1 MTQDVIALTP
11 RMPDVKTLLAGLY
24 AGGPDLRVNRAAGG
38 SVVQLCS
45 DDGRV
50 LVSLEA
56 PRYVQVPGEAGRLL
70 GVEASADG
78 PVWWTE
84 VRAVSTSGE
93 AGRLAGSVAGRLT
106 AVLGGTTWPREAAH
120 TGVVAVPAQPS
131 APSAGEGSADEV
143 TVDGSGG
150 AAGVDVLTARAA
162 VVIQDRPVVAATTWL
177 TDVLGT
183 AARAEREV
191 QILTPPGSR
200 LTLAARTLLARMPA
214 RWVVRD
220 EDCGYYDGLSGTVLS
235 WRDGGEGPGGGDGR
249 FAPVTSGPDDRPRIA
264 RAFAAPARAGSVSA
278 SVPCDGPGGGT
289 AQAGDGE
296 RQLLLSL
303 RTVHPATGELLLGG
317 ALETAWQVLTGA
329 PPAGWSTAEPV
340 NLPWSRRQLT
350 ELARGRARE
359 GLPSWITAVGHPDR
373 PALATVRV
381 SHSPLGVEEHIT
393 LALGYAAGEVAP
405 VDALGELA
413 KALATR
419 HHLATMLV
427 QLRAARADLATPAHF
442 EPAPV
447 PVSFTLGADA
457 VHELGLDRAL
467 HAPAPA
473 PPVRLGP
480 SVRPALHYVLG
491 DGDDPAVGGEA
502 LQRLYR
508 HLKTV

>member
-45 DDGRV
+45 DDGQV

-56 PRYVQVPGEAGRLL
+56 PRYVQVPGETGRLL
-70 GVEASADG
+70 GVDASADG
-78 PVWWTE
+78 SVWWTE

-106 AVLGGTTWPREAAH
+106 AVLGGTTWPRNAAH
-120 TGVVAVPAQPS
+120 TGVVTVPAQPS
-131 APSAGEGSADEV
+131 APTASSVAGGSADEG
-143 TVDGSGG
+143 GSGD

-162 VVIQDRPVVAATTWL
+162 LVIQDRPVVAATTWL
-177 TDVLGT
+177 TDVLAT

-191 QILTPPGSR
+191 QILTPPGTR
-200 LTLAARTLLARMPA
+200 LTLVARTLLARMPA

-220 EDCGYYDGLSGTVLS
+220 EECGYYDGLSGTVLS
-235 WRDGGEGPGGGDGR
+235 WRDGREDQGGR
-249 FAPVTSGPDDRPRIA
+249 FRPVTSGPDDRPRIA
-264 RAFAAPARAGSVSA
+264 RAFAAPVRAGSASADA
-278 SVPCDGPGGGT
+278 SVDHSGGAGLGGGE
-289 AQAGDGE
+289 Q
-296 RQLLLSL
+296 QVLLSL

-359 GLPSWITAVGHPDR
+359 GLPSWITAVGHPER

-381 SHSPLGVEEHIT
+381 SHTPLGVEEHIT
-393 LALGYAAGEVAP
+393 LALGYAAGEVPP
-405 VDALGELA
+405 VQVLGELA

-427 QLRAARADLATPAHF
+427 QLREARADLTTPAHF

-457 VHELGLDRAL
+457 VHELGLDHAL
-467 HAPAPA
+467 RAPAPA
-473 PPVRLGP
+473 PPARLGP
-480 SVRPALHYVLG
+480 PVRPALHYTLG
-491 DGDDPAVGGEA
+491 DDGHPAAAGEA

-508 HLKTV
+508 HLKTA

>member
-24 AGGPDLRVNRAAGG
+24 AGGPDLRVDRAAGG

-45 DDGRV
+45 DDGQV

-56 PRYVQVPGEAGRLL
+56 PRYVQVPGETGRLL
-70 GVEASADG
+70 GVDASADG
-78 PVWWTE
+78 SVWWTE

-120 TGVVAVPAQPS
+120 TGVVAVPVQPS
-131 APSAGEGSADEV
+131 APTASSVAGGSADE
-143 TVDGSGG
+143 G
-150 AAGVDVLTARAA
+150 AAGGSSDASGIDVLTARAA

-191 QILTPPGSR
+191 QILTPPGTR

-220 EDCGYYDGLSGTVLS
+220 EECGYYDGLSGTVLS
-235 WRDGGEGPGGGDGR
+235 WRDGGEDQGGHFR
-249 FAPVTSGPDDRPRIA
+249 PVTSGPDDRPRIA
-264 RAFAAPARAGSVSA
+264 GAFAAPVRAGSASADA
-278 SVPCDGPGGGT
+278 SVDKGDG
-289 AQAGDGE
+289 AGASGGE

-317 ALETAWQVLTGA
+317 ALETAWQVLTEA

-350 ELARGRARE
+350 ELARGRARD
-359 GLPSWITAVGHPDR
+359 GLPSWITTVGHPDR

-381 SHSPLGVEEHIT
+381 SRSPLGVEEHIT
-393 LALGYAAGEVAP
+393 LALGYAAGEAP
-405 VDALGELA
+405 PVEALGELA
-413 KALATR
+413 KALAAR

-427 QLRAARADLATPAHF
+427 QLRAARADLTTPSHF

-467 HAPAPA
+467 RAPAPV
-473 PPVRLGP
+473 PPARLGP
-480 SVRPALHYVLG
+480 RSARRCTTRSGTAAIPRP
-491 DGDDPAVGGEA
+491 PARRCSGCTG
-502 LQRLYR
+502 
-508 HLKTV
+508 T

>member
-1 MTQDVIALTP
+1 MTQDVVALTP

-38 SVVQLCS
+38 SVVQLCA

-56 PRYVQVPGEAGRLL
+56 PRYVQVPGETGRLL
-70 GVEASADG
+70 GAEVASGG

-106 AVLGGTTWPREAAH
+106 AVLGGTTWPQEAAH
-120 TGVVAVPAQPS
+120 TEVVAVPAQPS
-131 APSAGEGSADEV
+131 APSAEGGSADGV
-143 TVDGSGG
+143 TVNGSGG

-177 TDVLGT
+177 TDVLG
-183 AARAEREV
+183 AAVRAEREV
-191 QILTPPGSR
+191 QILTPPGTR

-214 RWVVRD
+214 RWIVRD
-220 EDCGYYDGLSGTVLS
+220 EECGYYDGLSGTVLS
-235 WRDGGEGPGGGDGR
+235 WRDGGEDGGEDQGGR
-249 FAPVTSGPDDRPRIA
+249 FRPVTSGPDDRPRIA
-264 RAFAAPARAGSVSA
+264 RAFAAPVRAGSASADA
-278 SVPCDGPGGGT
+278 SVDQGGG
-289 AQAGDGE
+289 AGVGGGE

-359 GLPSWITAVGHPDR
+359 GLPSWITAVGHPER

-381 SHSPLGVEEHIT
+381 GHTPLGVEEHIT
-393 LALGYAAGEVAP
+393 LALGYAAGEAP
-405 VDALGELA
+405 PEDSLRELA
-413 KALATR
+413 EALAAR

-427 QLRAARADLATPAHF
+427 QLRAARADLTTPAHF

-467 HAPAPA
+467 RAPSPVPPA
-473 PPVRLGP
+473 RLGP

-508 HLKTV
+508 HLKAP

>member
-24 AGGPDLRVNRAAGG
+24 AGGPDLRVDRAAGG
-38 SVVQLCS
+38 SVVQLCA
-45 DDGRV
+45 DDGQV

-56 PRYVQVPGEAGRLL
+56 PRYVQVPGETGRLL

-84 VRAVSTSGE
+84 VRALSTSGE

-106 AVLGGTTWPREAAH
+106 AVLGGTTWPRDAAH

-131 APSAGEGSADEV
+131 GPAESSVAGGSADEGGV
-143 TVDGSGG
+143 GGSG

-162 VVIQDRPVVAATTWL
+162 VVIQDRPVVAAATWL
-177 TDVLGT
+177 TEVLGA

-191 QILTPPGSR
+191 QILTPPGTR
-200 LTLAARTLLARMPA
+200 LTLAARTLLARLPA

-220 EDCGYYDGLSGTVLS
+220 EECGYYDGLSGTVLS
-235 WRDGGEGPGGGDGR
+235 WRDGGEDQGGHFR
-249 FAPVTSGPDDRPRIA
+249 PATSGPDDRPRIA
-264 RAFAAPARAGSVSA
+264 RAFAAPVRAGSAAADA
-278 SVPCDGPGGGT
+278 SVDEGDGAGLGGGE
-289 AQAGDGE
+289 Q
-296 RQLLLSL
+296 QLLLSL

-359 GLPSWITAVGHPDR
+359 GLPSWITAVGHRDR

-381 SHSPLGVEEHIT
+381 GHSPLGVEEHIT
-393 LALGYAAGEVAP
+393 LALGYSAGEAPP
-405 VDALGELA
+405 VDSLRELA

-427 QLRAARADLATPAHF
+427 QLRAARADLTTPAHF

-457 VHELGLDRAL
+457 VHELGIDRAL
-467 HAPAPA
+467 RAPAPA
-473 PPVRLGP
+473 HPTRLGP

-491 DGDDPAVGGEA
+491 GGGDPAAGGEA

-508 HLKTV
+508 HLRTG